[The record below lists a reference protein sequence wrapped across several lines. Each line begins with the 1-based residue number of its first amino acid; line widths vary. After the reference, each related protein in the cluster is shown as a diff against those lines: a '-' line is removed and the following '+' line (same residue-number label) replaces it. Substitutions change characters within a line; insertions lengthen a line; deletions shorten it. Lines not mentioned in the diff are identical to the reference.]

1 MLNEYVLITTD
12 LNGFN
17 ILFNTS
23 ELAIRASL
31 IRNGGVIAEKV
42 FHFQGSNAQFILESL
57 RRFVGQRYI
66 YIPHHTTKRVLKRL
80 YRHYYL
86 VSLNQV
92 FNILKE
98 QPVVQVSIKKVV
110 YQSIKSIDVPRNI
123 NYNNNN
129 IVNDVSCSGNEVVNN
144 DVSGLPTE
152 NVKISWLAK
161 IVKAASYEKN
171 GVRRIYFDVVIDG
184 KEGGFYF
191 DKKSRKFFVSNKK
204 PILPTPDMRVLAKKA
219 IDFCG
224 YRTVDDLINFS
235 TVKRAEIA

>member
-1 MLNEYVLITTD
+1 MLNEYVLITTK
-12 LNGFN
+12 LYGFN

-31 IRNGGVIAEKV
+31 IRNGDVIAEKV

-80 YRHYYL
+80 YKHYL

-161 IVKAASYEKN
+161 IVKAANYEKN

>member
-1 MLNEYVLITTD
+1 MLNEYVLITTK
-12 LNGFN
+12 LYGFN

-31 IRNGGVIAEKV
+31 IRKGDVIAEKV

-80 YRHYYL
+80 YKHYYL

-98 QPVVQVSIKKVV
+98 QPVVRVSIKKVV

-161 IVKAASYEKN
+161 IVKAANYEKN

>member
-1 MLNEYVLITTD
+1 MLNEYVLITTK
-12 LNGFN
+12 LYGFN

-31 IRNGGVIAEKV
+31 IRNGDVIAEKV

-57 RRFVGQRYI
+57 RRFVGQRYV

-80 YRHYYL
+80 YKHYYL

-98 QPVVQVSIKKVV
+98 QPVVRVSIKKVV

-161 IVKAASYEKN
+161 IVKAANYEKN

-184 KEGGFYF
+184 KKGGFYF

-224 YRTVDDLINFS
+224 YRTIDDLINFS

>member
-1 MLNEYVLITTD
+1 MLNEYVLINST
-12 LNGFN
+12 NGFN

-23 ELAIRASL
+23 ELTITASL
-31 IRNGGVIAEKV
+31 IRNGDIIAKKV

-80 YRHYYL
+80 YKHYYL

-98 QPVVQVSIKKVV
+98 QPVVQVSLKKVV
-110 YQSIKSIDVPRNI
+110 YQSIKSIDVPNI
-123 NYNNNN
+123 NYNNNNN
-129 IVNDVSCSGNEVVNN
+129 IVNDVLCNN
-144 DVSGLPTE
+144 NNASGLPTE
-152 NVKISWLAK
+152 NVKISWGAK
-161 IVKAASYEKN
+161 IMKAANYEKN

-219 IDFCG
+219 LDFCG

>member
-1 MLNEYVLITTD
+1 MLNEYVLITTK
-12 LNGFN
+12 LYGFN

-31 IRNGGVIAEKV
+31 IRNGDVIAEKV

-80 YRHYYL
+80 YKLYYL

-98 QPVVQVSIKKVV
+98 QPVVRVSIKKVV
-110 YQSIKSIDVPRNI
+110 YQSIKSIDVPR
-123 NYNNNN
+123 NNN

-161 IVKAASYEKN
+161 IVKAANYEKN

-219 IDFCG
+219 LDFCG

>member
-31 IRNGGVIAEKV
+31 IRNGGVIAERM
-42 FHFQGSNAQFILESL
+42 FQFQSANAQFILESL

-129 IVNDVSCSGNEVVNN
+129 NDVLCSGPEVVNN
-144 DVSGLPTE
+144 DASGLPTE

>member
-1 MLNEYVLITTD
+1 MLNEYVLITTK
-12 LNGFN
+12 LYGGFN

-23 ELAIRASL
+23 LEIRASL
-31 IRNGGVIAEKV
+31 IRNGDVIEEKV

-80 YRHYYL
+80 YKHYL
-86 VSLNQV
+86 DLASLNQV

-98 QPVVQVSIKKVV
+98 QPVVQVSLKKVV

-129 IVNDVSCSGNEVVNN
+129 NIDVLCNNN
-144 DVSGLPTE
+144 DASGLPTE
-152 NVKISWLAK
+152 NVKISWGAK
-161 IVKAASYEKN
+161 IMKAANYEKN

-219 IDFCG
+219 LDFCG

>member
-1 MLNEYVLITTD
+1 MLNEYVLITTK
-12 LNGFN
+12 LYGFN

-31 IRNGGVIAEKV
+31 IRNGDVIAEKV

-80 YRHYYL
+80 YKLYYL

-98 QPVVQVSIKKVV
+98 QPVVRVSIKKVV

-161 IVKAASYEKN
+161 IVKAANYEKN

>member
-1 MLNEYVLITTD
+1 MLNEYVLITTK
-12 LNGFN
+12 LYGFN

-31 IRNGGVIAEKV
+31 IRNGDVIAEKV

-80 YRHYYL
+80 YKHYYL

-98 QPVVQVSIKKVV
+98 QPVVRVSIKKVV

-161 IVKAASYEKN
+161 IVKAANYEKN
-171 GVRRIYFDVVIDG
+171 GVRQFI
-184 KEGGFYF
+184 
-191 DKKSRKFFVSNKK
+191 
-204 PILPTPDMRVLAKKA
+204 
-219 IDFCG
+219 
-224 YRTVDDLINFS
+224 S
-235 TVKRAEIA
+235 T

>member
-1 MLNEYVLITTD
+1 MLNEYVLITTK
-12 LNGFN
+12 LYGFN

-31 IRNGGVIAEKV
+31 IRNGDVIAEKV

-80 YRHYYL
+80 YKLYYL

-98 QPVVQVSIKKVV
+98 QPVVRVSIKKVV
-110 YQSIKSIDVPRNI
+110 YQSIKSIDVPR
-123 NYNNNN
+123 NNN

-152 NVKISWLAK
+152 NVKISLLAK
-161 IVKAASYEKN
+161 IVK
-171 GVRRIYFDVVIDG
+171 
-184 KEGGFYF
+184 
-191 DKKSRKFFVSNKK
+191 
-204 PILPTPDMRVLAKKA
+204 PQL
-219 IDFCG
+219 
-224 YRTVDDLINFS
+224 
-235 TVKRAEIA
+235 

>member
-1 MLNEYVLITTD
+1 MINEYVLITTK
-12 LNGFN
+12 LYGGFN

-23 ELAIRASL
+23 ELTITASL
-31 IRNGGVIAEKV
+31 IRNGDIIAEKV

-80 YRHYYL
+80 YKHYL
-86 VSLNQV
+86 DLASLNQV

-98 QPVVQVSIKKVV
+98 QPVVQVSLKKVV
-110 YQSIKSIDVPRNI
+110 YQSIKSIDVPRNY

-129 IVNDVSCSGNEVVNN
+129 NDVLCSGNEVVNN

-152 NVKISWLAK
+152 NVKISWGAK
-161 IVKAASYEKN
+161 IMKAANYEKN

-219 IDFCG
+219 LDFCG